1 MQALMWASD
10 RFLTLATRS
19 HGRAAALLLL
29 FGLLAFTPGLFVMQ
43 PMDRDEPR
51 FAQATKQ
58 MLETG
63 DFIDI
68 RFQHEARFKKPVG
81 IYWLQAA
88 VVSAGE
94 KLGVPDARRQ
104 IWLYRI
110 PSLAGALL
118 AVVLSY
124 WAALVLMAR
133 REAFAAAML
142 FGATILIGVEA
153 HLAKTDAAMCATA
166 VVAFAILAR
175 LWTLRRAAS
184 IATWEAFAF
193 WIAIGVSFLLKGP
206 VVGGLF
212 ALAAVALGLRERSAA
227 WLKPVADWRAI
238 VLALLIV
245 APWFA
250 AIAIKSGGAF
260 FTEAVGQDMLGKVAS
275 GQEAHG
281 APPGLYLLIM
291 PGTLWPVSALFIAAI
306 PYIWRNRSDDLVA
319 LCLAWIVPA
328 WIMFELIPTKLPHY
342 VLPLYPAMAVLVV
355 KALADGADFS
365 RGRWRAG
372 ALGLLP
378 FMPILFAAAAVA
390 AVALLEPGGL
400 QRFAPLAWAAPL
412 FALAIAFAVIAARA
426 ARRNVGLAVA
436 PALALA
442 TIALSW
448 SVYQNAWPALRSI
461 ELSPRLAEAA
471 RAAGCTEPRMATVGG
486 YNEPSLVF
494 LTRTDLAMTDGP
506 GGAGFMAG
514 DGCRVAFV
522 ESRAEKAF
530 LEEAARRAI
539 APRLLTRVS
548 GVNINRAFERDRK
561 TLRIMDFGVYMRDTS
576 RP

>member
-1 MQALMWASD
+1 MQALLRASD
-10 RFLTLATRS
+10 RFLTIAARS
-19 HGRAAALLLL
+19 HARAAALLLL
-29 FGLLAFTPGLFVMQ
+29 FGLLAFTPGLFAMQ

-63 DFIDI
+63 DFVDI
-68 RFQHEARFKKPVG
+68 RFQGEARFKKPVG

-88 VVSAGE
+88 VVSAAE
-94 KLGVPDARRQ
+94 KLGVPDARHQ
-104 IWLYRI
+104 IWLYRL
-110 PSLAGALL
+110 PSLAGALF
-118 AVVLSY
+118 AVILSY
-124 WAALVLMAR
+124 WAALVLAPR
-133 REAFAAAML
+133 REAFAAALL

-166 VVAFAILAR
+166 VVAFGILAR
-175 LWTLRRAAS
+175 LWTLRRTAS
-184 IATWEAFAF
+184 ITIGETFAF

-212 ALAAVALGLRERSAA
+212 ALAAVALSLRERSAA
-227 WLKPVADWRAI
+227 WLRPVADWRAI
-238 VLALLIV
+238 LLALLIV

-250 AIAIKSGGAF
+250 AITLKSGSAF
-260 FTEAVGQDMLGKVAS
+260 FSEAVGQDMLGKVAG

-291 PGTLWPVSALFIAAI
+291 PATFWPVSALFLAVI
-306 PYIWRNRSDDLVA
+306 PYLWRNRSDDLVA

-342 VLPLYPAMAVLVV
+342 VLPLYPPMAFLVM
-355 KALADGADFS
+355 KALSDGADMS
-365 RGRWRAG
+365 RGRWRAV

-378 FMPILFAAAAVA
+378 FIPILFAGAAAAAVF
-390 AVALLEPGGL
+390 VLEPGGA
-400 QRFAPLAWAAPL
+400 QRFLPLIWAAPL
-412 FALAIAFAVIAARA
+412 FVLAIGLAFIGARA
-426 ARRNVGLAVA
+426 ARRNAGLALA
-436 PALALA
+436 PILALA

-461 ELSPRLAEAA
+461 QLSPRLAEAA
-471 RAAGCTEPRMATVGG
+471 RAAGCADPRMATVGG

-494 LTRTDLAMTDGP
+494 LTRTDLVMTNGV
-506 GGAGFMAG
+506 GGAAFMAG

-522 ESRAEKAF
+522 ESREEKTF
-530 LEEAARRAI
+530 LDEMAQRSAT
-539 APRLLTRVS
+539 PRLLTRVS
-548 GVNINRAFERDRK
+548 GVNINRAFERDRR
-561 TLRIMDFGVYMRDTS
+561 TLRVMDFGVYLRDTS